1 MSGTRRK
8 RKLQIGTRKSYRK
21 RGGGNHKKNIHSAAE
36 EDSKYLVFYA
46 CFFGKDDNVA
56 NKIPNI
62 PSNKYDCYYYT
73 NNKSVLEKL
82 KSTPWKGI
90 YIDTPIKNNARL
102 SAMDSKELKAC
113 PHHFKELNG
122 YTYQCYFDTKL
133 PDINEADILS
143 LIRNHFNNHN
153 VLMMVN
159 QHRLMMKG
167 DKNVSIWDEYDLA
180 MLQDRYKVNSQTY
193 KDYIEKE
200 IHSGMKNRNNTHY
213 ETSFILRRA
222 GDKINKINETWF
234 EHIKKTGIECQI
246 SFFFIQQKFKDNI
259 IPTPKRYKRSEDD

>member
-1 MSGTRRK
+1 MGITPRK
-8 RKLQIGTRKSYRK
+8 SKLKRVTRKTYRK
-21 RGGGNHKKNIHSAAE
+21 RGGGNHKKNAHTVAE
-36 EDSKYLVFYA
+36 EDSKYLVYYV
-46 CFFGKDDNVA
+46 CFFGNEDNVA
-56 NKIPNI
+56 NKIPDI

-73 NNKSVLEKL
+73 NNKNVLEKL

-90 YIDTPIKNNARL
+90 YIDTPIKNNVRL

-113 PHHFKELNG
+113 PQHFKELNG
-122 YTYQCYFDTKL
+122 YKYQCYFDTKL
-133 PDINEADILS
+133 PGINDAEILA

-153 VLMMVN
+153 VVMMVN
-159 QHRLMMKG
+159 QHRLMTKG

-180 MLQDRYKVNSQTY
+180 MLQDRYKVNSHTY

-200 IHSGMKNRNNTHY
+200 INDGMKNRNNTHY

-222 GDKINKINETWF
+222 GDKVNHINKTWF

-259 IPTPKRYKRSEDD
+259 IPTPKRYRRSEGD